1 MLSFLSNYICKNL
14 ILCIIQNEIIIGW
27 VILQE
32 QFVEE
37 IYSSGMLMYVSNSWL
52 SELYQH
58 VLVTNMLV
66 LSGYETQTTGHL
78 ALIDLL
84 TGSYCV
90 LFGFKL
96 DLMYL

>member
-1 MLSFLSNYICKNL
+1 MNNL
-14 ILCIIQNEIIIGW
+14 ILEFYTCKDVILYVIQDAIIIGW

-52 SELYQH
+52 AELYQH

-90 LFGFKL
+90 WL
-96 DLMYL
+96 